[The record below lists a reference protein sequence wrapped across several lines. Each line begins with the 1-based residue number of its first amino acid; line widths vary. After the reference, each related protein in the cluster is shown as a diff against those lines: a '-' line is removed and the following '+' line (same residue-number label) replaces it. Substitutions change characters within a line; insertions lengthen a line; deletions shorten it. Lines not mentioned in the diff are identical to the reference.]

1 MKRCVTCGE
10 EKSFGEFYKR
20 PDSPDGF
27 RNDCKECRKALSNRI
42 YLRDPEQQKAQRRD
56 YYRRQKSLDPE
67 YCVKKYWADVE
78 RSREL
83 NRLYY
88 QRDRKK
94 RIEKSVAYAKANS
107 AKANAT
113 KKKYKLAKKKACPPW
128 VYSSR
133 ELCGQ
138 IMYFYEEAQ
147 RLASETGVVYHVDHI
162 IPLQGETVCGL
173 HVPWNLQVLTA
184 SENCSKQNRLAEE
197 SV

>member
-1 MKRCVTCGE
+1 MKQCVSCGE
-10 EKSFGEFYKR
+10 KKAFGEFYKR
-20 PDSPDGF
+20 SDSPDGF
-27 RNDCKECRKALSNRI
+27 RNDCKECRKALSNSI

-56 YYRRQKSLDPE
+56 YYRRRKSLDPE

-88 QRDRKK
+88 QRDRKN
-94 RIEKSVAYAKANS
+94 RIEKSVAYAKANP

-113 KKKYKLAKKKACPPW
+113 KKKYKLAKRKACPPW

-133 ELCGQ
+133 ELCAQ
-138 IMYFYEEAQ
+138 IMYFYGEAQ
-147 RLASETGVVYHVDHI
+147 RLASETGVAYHVDHI